1 MDTIHEWAKTR
12 ANELRQDIREY
23 IELGWDVREA
33 VEKVLAPSNIGAGYK
48 AQIRY
53 EFKYYEVTP

>member
-33 VEKVLAPSNIGAGYK
+33 VEKVLAPSKKWKESN
-48 AQIRY
+48 
-53 EFKYYEVTP
+53 P